1 MVHFFISSMTI
12 NILQILGK
20 ALMIFLSVHGTSIM
34 TLIIF
39 ILGKLRLCLYMN
51 LVATT
56 KRRLGNKAMLKNDF
70 FSLFL
75 FKLNYQTELK
85 KHPCFFIGGHQLFAS
100 KRGQQ
105 LINLF
110 VSKFLGK
117 VSLNQRLPSLIRF
130 LQFLMLFVEIQWL
143 IKG

>member
-1 MVHFFISSMTI
+1 MINNYFCSLAKSHYHEIHFKLIFFQLSLFFLVCKECSECIHLEGRTRNTEVSQYDLTLMVHFFISSMTI

-39 ILGKLRLCLYMN
+39 LLGKLRLCLYMN

-70 FSLFL
+70 FFSFL
-75 FKLNYQTELK
+75 FKLNY
-85 KHPCFFIGGHQLFAS
+85 
-100 KRGQQ
+100 
-105 LINLF
+105 
-110 VSKFLGK
+110 
-117 VSLNQRLPSLIRF
+117 
-130 LQFLMLFVEIQWL
+130 
-143 IKG
+143 

>member
-1 MVHFFISSMTI
+1 MSLFFLVCKECSEYIHLEGRTRNTEVSQYDLTLMVHFFISSMTI

-75 FKLNYQTELK
+75 FKLNY
-85 KHPCFFIGGHQLFAS
+85 
-100 KRGQQ
+100 
-105 LINLF
+105 
-110 VSKFLGK
+110 
-117 VSLNQRLPSLIRF
+117 
-130 LQFLMLFVEIQWL
+130 
-143 IKG
+143 

>member
-1 MVHFFISSMTI
+1 MTI

-39 ILGKLRLCLYMN
+39 LLGKLRLCLYMN

-70 FSLFL
+70 FSLF
-75 FKLNYQTELK
+75 
-85 KHPCFFIGGHQLFAS
+85 
-100 KRGQQ
+100 
-105 LINLF
+105 
-110 VSKFLGK
+110 
-117 VSLNQRLPSLIRF
+117 SLNLITRLSEKSIHAFSLVATNSSR
-130 LQFLMLFVEIQWL
+130 QSADNS
-143 IKG
+143 

>member
-12 NILQILGK
+12 NILKILGK

-56 KRRLGNKAMLKNDF
+56 KRRLGNKAMLKNYF
-70 FSLFL
+70 FLFSSLNLITRLSEKSIHAFSLVAT
-75 FKLNYQTELK
+75 NSSRQS
-85 KHPCFFIGGHQLFAS
+85 ADNS
-100 KRGQQ
+100 
-105 LINLF
+105 
-110 VSKFLGK
+110 
-117 VSLNQRLPSLIRF
+117 
-130 LQFLMLFVEIQWL
+130 
-143 IKG
+143 

>member
-20 ALMIFLSVHGTSIM
+20 ALMMFLSVHGTSIM

-75 FKLNYQTELK
+75 FKLNY
-85 KHPCFFIGGHQLFAS
+85 
-100 KRGQQ
+100 
-105 LINLF
+105 
-110 VSKFLGK
+110 
-117 VSLNQRLPSLIRF
+117 
-130 LQFLMLFVEIQWL
+130 
-143 IKG
+143 

>member
-20 ALMIFLSVHGTSIM
+20 ALMIFLSVHGISIRI
-34 TLIIF
+34 LIIF

-51 LVATT
+51 LVATA

-75 FKLNYQTELK
+75 FKLNY
-85 KHPCFFIGGHQLFAS
+85 
-100 KRGQQ
+100 
-105 LINLF
+105 
-110 VSKFLGK
+110 
-117 VSLNQRLPSLIRF
+117 
-130 LQFLMLFVEIQWL
+130 
-143 IKG
+143 

>member
-20 ALMIFLSVHGTSIM
+20 ALMMFLSVHGTSIM

-39 ILGKLRLCLYMN
+39 ILGQELRLCLYMN

-75 FKLNYQTELK
+75 FKLNY
-85 KHPCFFIGGHQLFAS
+85 
-100 KRGQQ
+100 
-105 LINLF
+105 
-110 VSKFLGK
+110 
-117 VSLNQRLPSLIRF
+117 
-130 LQFLMLFVEIQWL
+130 
-143 IKG
+143 